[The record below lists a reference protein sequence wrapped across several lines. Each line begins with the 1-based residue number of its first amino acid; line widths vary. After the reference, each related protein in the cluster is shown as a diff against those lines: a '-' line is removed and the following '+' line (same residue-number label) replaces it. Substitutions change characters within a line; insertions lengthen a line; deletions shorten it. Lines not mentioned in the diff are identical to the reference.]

1 MNMINH
7 PVIENLLHEH
17 EAIRAYMGQVTRMM
31 NSWYSR
37 KDAVAILPGAPND
50 FENQKL
56 NLKET
61 IGYLDEGL
69 KKQYVREEEIMPQ
82 MVGDLLMD
90 AIKAEH
96 KEILKELSEIKFL
109 LFYIN
114 PTSLK
119 LKGDYLKVLMES
131 FTNWVTRNSVMKDI
145 MLRLVRG
152 EPAQK
157 IAALASV

>member
-1 MNMINH
+1 MFNH

-17 EAIRAYMGQVTRMM
+17 EAIRAYMGQITRMV
-31 NSWYSR
+31 NSWYTR
-37 KDAVAILPGAPND
+37 KDAAANFSGAQED
-50 FENQKL
+50 FENQKV

-61 IGYLDEGL
+61 ISYLDEGL

-90 AIKAEH
+90 AIKTEH

-114 PTSLK
+114 PVSLK

-131 FTNWVTRNSVMKDI
+131 FTNWVIHNSVMKDI
-145 MLRLVRG
+145 ILRLVRG